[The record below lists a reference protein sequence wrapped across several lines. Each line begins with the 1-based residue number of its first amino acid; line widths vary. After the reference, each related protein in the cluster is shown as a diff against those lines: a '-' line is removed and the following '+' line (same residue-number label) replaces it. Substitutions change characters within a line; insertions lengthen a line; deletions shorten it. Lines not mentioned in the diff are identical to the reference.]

1 MTLAPIT
8 IIVHNYTKNNKNLRH
23 ITSNEF
29 KIPLAYNKQESKYN
43 HSYKANMNF
52 HKTFAKQTK
61 NQQERCDFKSK
72 NLDRDTFHKGFIS
85 SCKNPIIGISH
96 WN

>member
-1 MTLAPIT
+1 MTLAPMT

-61 NQQERCDFKSK
+61 KQQERCDFKSK
-72 NLDRDTFHKGFIS
+72 NLVETPFTRALYLHIKS
-85 SCKNPIIGISH
+85 Q
-96 WN
+96 